1 MYRNRALDIRH
12 RERSDLA
19 LIVFSGFM
27 FDWDKCVVFITY
39 ELTFLNRILVSSFGG
54 IAWNLSGSLFFG
66 SLLKG
71 I

>member
-1 MYRNRALDIRH
+1 
-12 RERSDLA
+12 
-19 LIVFSGFM
+19 M